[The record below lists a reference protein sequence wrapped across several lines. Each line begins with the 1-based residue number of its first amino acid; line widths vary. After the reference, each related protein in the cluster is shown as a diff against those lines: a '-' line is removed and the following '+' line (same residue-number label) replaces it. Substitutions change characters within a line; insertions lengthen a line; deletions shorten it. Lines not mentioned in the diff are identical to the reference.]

1 MAMIHLEPQTA
12 QMFSRALGAL
22 KPPPNLTLSQWADN
36 YRRLSAEAS
45 AAQGRWNTDNAP
57 FQREIMDAI
66 GDVHIRK
73 VVAMMCAQSGKT
85 DGLILNTIGYYM
97 SYYPAPIM
105 IVQPTVNLGESFS
118 KDRLATM
125 IRDTPVLRGLVD
137 NKSRYSGNTIMKKNF
152 AGGQLTIV
160 GANAPTDLRGRPIK
174 VLLADEVDA
183 YKASAGKEGDPVM
196 LAEQRQT
203 TYINSGG
210 GDVFAAQAIGNML
223 ERNAATVTAHID
235 GLCASAAT
243 IVACHADKVVAAA
256 DGSYMV
262 HPVSMGVCDYLTAE
276 DMKNCLKAL
285 ETIRSSIIAL
295 YAKKSGK
302 TEDECAKW
310 MDETNWWTATEAKEK
325 GFVDEVDDDAEDSV
339 VENRN
344 GVLFVN
350 SISMNTP
357 FNEAPNFVRSRV
369 TEKPVNRPENMNPA
383 EKPERNDHGGVKD
396 MDIKTTD
403 DLRKAYPDLVANIE
417 NEATTAE
424 RTRIQE
430 IENATLPGA
439 EDQANEAKF
448 TKPVDSASFAKAVI
462 ASMKAKQQEQSKK
475 YLKNAKEAAENS
487 NANSIDNTPPANPE
501 AEDEESKAFMNAIRK
516 ANGVK

>member
-1 MAMIHLEPQTA
+1 MPLIQSMVLLKREISGPAPQKRGCFYMAHGA
-12 QMFSRALGAL
+12 FSRHG
-22 KPPPNLTLSQWADN
+22 
-36 YRRLSAEAS
+36 E
-45 AAQGRWNTDNAP
+45 
-57 FQREIMDAI
+57 
-66 GDVHIRK
+66 
-73 VVAMMCAQSGKT
+73 
-85 DGLILNTIGYYM
+85 
-97 SYYPAPIM
+97 
-105 IVQPTVNLGESFS
+105 VNL
-118 KDRLATM
+118 R
-125 IRDTPVLRGLVD
+125 
-137 NKSRYSGNTIMKKNF
+137 
-152 AGGQLTIV
+152 Q
-160 GANAPTDLRGRPIK
+160 
-174 VLLADEVDA
+174 LADD
-183 YKASAGKEGDPVM
+183 
-196 LAEQRQT
+196 L
-203 TYINSGG
+203 
-210 GDVFAAQAIGNML
+210 
-223 ERNAATVTAHID
+223 H
-235 GLCASAAT
+235 
-243 IVACHADKVVAAA
+243 
-256 DGSYMV
+256 
-262 HPVSMGVCDYLTAE
+262 
-276 DMKNCLKAL
+276 
-285 ETIRSSIIAL
+285 
-295 YAKKSGK
+295 
-302 TEDECAKW
+302 
-310 MDETNWWTATEAKEK
+310 
-325 GFVDEVDDDAEDSV
+325 
-339 VENRN
+339 RN

-383 EKPERNDHGGVKD
+383 EKPERNDHGEVKD

-403 DLRKAYPDLVANIE
+403 DLRKAYPDLVASIE

>member
-1 MAMIHLEPQTA
+1 
-12 QMFSRALGAL
+12 
-22 KPPPNLTLSQWADN
+22 
-36 YRRLSAEAS
+36 
-45 AAQGRWNTDNAP
+45 
-57 FQREIMDAI
+57 
-66 GDVHIRK
+66 
-73 VVAMMCAQSGKT
+73 
-85 DGLILNTIGYYM
+85 
-97 SYYPAPIM
+97 
-105 IVQPTVNLGESFS
+105 
-118 KDRLATM
+118 
-125 IRDTPVLRGLVD
+125 
-137 NKSRYSGNTIMKKNF
+137 
-152 AGGQLTIV
+152 
-160 GANAPTDLRGRPIK
+160 
-174 VLLADEVDA
+174 
-183 YKASAGKEGDPVM
+183 
-196 LAEQRQT
+196 
-203 TYINSGG
+203 
-210 GDVFAAQAIGNML
+210 
-223 ERNAATVTAHID
+223 
-235 GLCASAAT
+235 
-243 IVACHADKVVAAA
+243 
-256 DGSYMV
+256 
-262 HPVSMGVCDYLTAE
+262 
-276 DMKNCLKAL
+276 MKNCLKAL

-369 TEKPVNRPENMNPA
+369 TDNTATRTENMNPA
-383 EKPERNDHGGVKD
+383 EKPERNDHGEVKD

-403 DLRKAYPDLVANIE
+403 DLRKAYPDLVATIE
-417 NEATTAE
+417 NEAITAE

-462 ASMKAKQQEQSKK
+462 ASMKAKQQEQSKN
-475 YLKNAKEAAENS
+475 YLNSAKAAAENS